1 MNSKLR
7 ATVEFWHLLI
17 SLAIIVGGGI
27 YAVAS
32 QTIESRS
39 TITVHTT
46 RLDKLEKTSELDHDA
61 ITEMRADVKWI
72 RERLEQK

>member
-32 QTIESRS
+32 TATEAKS

-46 RLDKLEKTSELDHDA
+46 RLDKLEKTSDADHDA

-72 RERLEQK
+72 RERLSK